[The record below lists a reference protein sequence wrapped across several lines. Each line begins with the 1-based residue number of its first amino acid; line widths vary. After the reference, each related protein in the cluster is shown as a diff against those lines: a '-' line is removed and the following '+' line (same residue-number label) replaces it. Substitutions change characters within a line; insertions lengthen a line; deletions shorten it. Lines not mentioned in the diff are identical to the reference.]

1 MRQNINFYLI
11 FLAGTEEEV
20 ILFSISM
27 VYVGILL

>member
-1 MRQNINFYLI
+1 MNFYLI

-20 ILFSISM
+20 ILFSIPI